1 LPLATIMQIS
11 APTKLYEPLDPG
23 SMTTET
29 DHVILRQA
37 PI

>member
-1 LPLATIMQIS
+1 MQIS

-29 DHVILRQA
+29 DHVIEKKTASSR
-37 PI
+37 ICS